1 VYKIRYPVILNCSN
15 VTTVIMSA
23 TVAPGGVRPLTKYK
37 ILAML
42 YLMGRAKQVMIRLV
56 TVSVLN

>member
-1 VYKIRYPVILNCSN
+1 
-15 VTTVIMSA
+15 MSA
-23 TVAPGGVRPLTKYK
+23 TMGPGGVRPLTKYI
-37 ILAML
+37 ILVML